1 MQNTIF
7 ITVAGGLVQSIEVTD
22 DLDPHV
28 IVIDFEKD
36 TSKEFILYKYKVDK
50 ISDGDYQ
57 RFEEMIRRCE

>member
-7 ITVAGGLVQSIEVTD
+7 ITVAGGLIQSINVTD
-22 DLDPHV
+22 NLDPTV

-36 TSKEFILYKYKVDK
+36 TSKEFIMYKYKADK

-57 RFEEMIRRCE
+57 RFEEIAKRCE